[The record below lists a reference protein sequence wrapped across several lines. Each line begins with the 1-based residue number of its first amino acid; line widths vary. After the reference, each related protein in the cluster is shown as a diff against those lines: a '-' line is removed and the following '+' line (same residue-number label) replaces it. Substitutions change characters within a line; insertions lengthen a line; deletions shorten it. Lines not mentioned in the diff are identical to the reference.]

1 MIPPVRMSGIA
12 SSWWLSLNFF
22 NRAFMNSNPV
32 LSETFLP
39 SSQTVLLIVFW
50 ETVLWFFWHR
60 LVPLDLSPGLHRGSV
75 THRETRERGT
85 CGL

>member
-1 MIPPVRMSGIA
+1 MSGIA

-50 ETVLWFFWHR
+50 ETVLCFLGIAWYRWT
-60 LVPLDLSPGLHRGSV
+60 SV
-75 THRETRERGT
+75 RVSIVE
-85 CGL
+85 L